1 VYAIA
6 DVYRQGISVSA
17 DPERAAALY
26 RTVAEQGNVVAQL
39 NLGDLIGHGFSVG
52 RDAAGANSSVRR
64 RSRSC
69 YDWHPELNWR
79 V

>member
-1 VYAIA
+1 MNAIA
-6 DVYRQGISVSA
+6 DAYRQGMGVSA
-17 DPERAAALY
+17 DPERATALY

-39 NLGDLIGHGFSVG
+39 NLGELMSHGVSVG